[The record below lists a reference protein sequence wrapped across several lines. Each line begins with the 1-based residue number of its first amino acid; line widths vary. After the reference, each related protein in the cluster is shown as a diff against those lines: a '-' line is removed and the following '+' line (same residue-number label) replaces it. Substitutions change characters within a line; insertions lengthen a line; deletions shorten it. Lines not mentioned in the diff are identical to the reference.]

1 MPESSARAREEAPS
15 CALEEAGLARQR
27 ERYRSAGA
35 GARVLERSR
44 RRLVLELSE
53 RADARQ
59 VEELVAIERECCPF
73 FELSWQPA
81 QRRLAV
87 AVSREAE
94 EPALEAIAFA
104 LGLQAQ
110 APADRAA
117 ARAS

>member
-1 MPESSARAREEAPS
+1 MRESTARAREDAPS

-35 GARVLERSR
+35 GARVIERSR

-94 EPALEAIAFA
+94 ETALEAIAFA
-104 LGLQAQ
+104 LGLQAH